1 MDRTIWKNS
10 VKELSAYDIL
20 YIERI
25 YPCIFAEFLFG
36 KWFIPWLSERNVTQP
51 LKEVV
56 EKKYTYVM
64 RTILKLTAKRHE
76 TRFAFECTRVQE
88 YDVANK
94 TLPRW
99 C

>member
-36 KWFIPWLSERNVTQP
+36 KFIFSEFSFDIP
-51 LKEVV
+51 FFDDIVV
-56 EKKYTYVM
+56 DF
-64 RTILKLTAKRHE
+64 IL
-76 TRFAFECTRVQE
+76 FELFINIVYQ
-88 YDVANK
+88 N
-94 TLPRW
+94 
-99 C
+99 